1 MSVRNRKL
9 VRHSESTFQLA
20 NMYTVFDINAIHF
33 TIGTGHA
40 QTAKPCDMKTKGQK
54 NSPWLVFVWTCG
66 NSTMLVVL
74 FLPSS
79 RNSDN
84 VHPTTTGTTSS
95 HHFPRGPRGN
105 QCDYLIG
112 N

>member
-54 NSPWLVFVWTCG
+54 NSPWLVWTCG
-66 NSTMLVVL
+66 NSTMLVVVL

-105 QCDYLIG
+105 QCDYLLG